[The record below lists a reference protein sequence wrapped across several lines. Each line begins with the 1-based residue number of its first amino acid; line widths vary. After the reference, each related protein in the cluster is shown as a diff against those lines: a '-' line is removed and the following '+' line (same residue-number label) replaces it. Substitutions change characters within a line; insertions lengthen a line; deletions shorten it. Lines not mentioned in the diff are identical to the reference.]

1 MLSHMSETKVLPL
14 DKLIL
19 MLLEIKLAKLKEDH
33 TKLLVSLTLP
43 LVTATNKLNSYKNNL
58 SQLPLML
65 LTGAYTDLVSSLTV
79 LAD

>member
-1 MLSHMSETKVLPL
+1 MLSHMLEIKVSPL

-19 MLLEIKLAKLKEDH
+19 MLLETKLAKPKVDH
-33 TKLLVSLTLP
+33 TKFLVSLTSLP
-43 LVTATNKLNSYKNNL
+43 VTATNKLNSYKNNL
-58 SQLPLML
+58 SPLPLML